1 MTQHYN
7 LDTRDGEYD
16 CYVSRAVTTILLTL
30 DMFIFE
36 GKSYIFIPSFLPF
49 SLNFIIVDS
58 KVLEYKSMSACY
70 NVINV
75 IIVR

>member
-1 MTQHYN
+1 MGN
-7 LDTRDGEYD
+7 MI
-16 CYVSRAVTTILLTL
+16 VMWAVTTILLTL

-36 GKSYIFIPSFLPF
+36 GKSYIFIPSFLPS
-49 SLNFIIVDS
+49 SLNFIIV
-58 KVLEYKSMSACY
+58 KYKSMSACY